1 MWTEITR
8 PKYDRE
14 GLRYASDLTDREWE
28 LIAPFLPPAKAV
40 GRPRTTDL
48 REVVKAAG
56 PLQAPFRKRSHR
68 SHQPRKSTSP

>member
-28 LIAPFLPPAKAV
+28 LIGALP
-40 GRPRTTDL
+40 
-48 REVVKAAG
+48 AARQSRWAAANDG
-56 PLQAPFRKRSHR
+56 FA
-68 SHQPRKSTSP
+68 